1 MRSSRIL
8 VVEDEVIVAMDI
20 KNRLCLLGYE
30 VAGLV
35 SSGEAALALIEETRP
50 DLILMDVQLSG
61 QLDGIQAANQINER
75 FRLPIVFLSA
85 YSEDATVQR
94 AGVANAS
101 GYIFKPFEDRELKTA
116 IEMALYKHAAREEIH
131 RLSRL
136 YATLSEVNQAIVRV
150 QSREEMLRQVCE
162 LAVKF
167 GGFQM
172 AWVGWLDPQTR
183 TIHSVA
189 SFGDHEHYLDEVFVN
204 AEDGPNGQGPTGTAI
219 RIGKPVIA
227 NDFLNDTRTTPWHEI
242 ASRRPYRASAAFPIR
257 VNGTPCGALCV
268 YADQKDFFQEKEVK
282 LLEET
287 AMDVS
292 FALDKLEEEAR
303 RKRAEQALAESS
315 RFHQQIM
322 ASARDGIFVCDLKL
336 KCQVW
341 NPAMES
347 LTGIPAA
354 QMLNQHPGDVFPRL
368 HKVGVIPQLESVA
381 AGQTT
386 SALDFSYNL
395 NQTGRARWCSQSS
408 VPLRDDSG
416 NVVGVISTVRD
427 ITDRKNMESEI
438 QRSDERLRESED
450 RYRRL
455 VELSPDTVII
465 HCRNLVAYINPAGLK
480 LFGATTPDQIL
491 NRPVTDFIHPDFR
504 GNTVRRYK
512 ILFEEGK
519 ATAPMEE
526 EKCLRLDGSSV
537 DVEVSASAFRFGN
550 EPAVLVMARDI
561 TSRKMM
567 EARFLRNQRIETI
580 GALASGIAH
589 DLNNVLAPIVMTVAL
604 LRDKCEDPDTL
615 ALISAMETSAHRGAG
630 IIQQLLTF
638 GRGATGQQLHVHPKH
653 LLKEIAEIAQETFP
667 KSIKITTE
675 LRNPN
680 WLVLGDATQLH
691 QVLLNLCINA
701 RDAMPSGGN
710 LTLFLDLVQIDE
722 ANALKTGD
730 GKPGPYVVFGI
741 QDTGKGIPLEI
752 REKIFEPFFTTKEI
766 GKGTGLGLATC
777 LNLVKRHGGFID
789 LISEPGNGAL
799 FKVLLP
805 AVPVTALS
813 ADCSAARPP
822 DCPIA
827 KGELI
832 LVVDDEESIRKII
845 RVALEKTGYRVLTA
859 NDGADAVTVFHQ
871 HHYEIAAVLID
882 VMMPVM
888 GGPAAMRAM
897 RAVDPKVLL
906 IATSGMIPRELEQEL
921 AELKPRSFLTKPFT
935 TRELLESLAAALAD
949 HKQAGR
955 AGL

>member
-20 KNRLCLLGYE
+20 KDRLCLMGYE
-30 VAGLV
+30 VAGPV
-35 SSGEAALALIEETRP
+35 SSGEAALTLIEEARP
-50 DLILMDVQLSG
+50 DLVLMDVQLSG
-61 QLDGIQAANQINER
+61 ELDGIQAAKQINER
-75 FRLPIVFLSA
+75 FGLPVVFLSA

-94 AGVANAS
+94 AGAANAS

-116 IEMALYKHAAREEIH
+116 IEMAAYKHAAQEEIH

-150 QSREEMLRQVCE
+150 QSREEMLQQVCQ
-162 LAVKF
+162 LAVEF

-172 AWVGWLDPQTR
+172 AWIGWLDPQTR
-183 TIHSVA
+183 AVHSVA
-189 SFGDHEHYLDEVFVN
+189 SFGDQEHCLDEVFIK
-204 AEDGPNGQGPTGTAI
+204 AEDGPNGWGPVGTAV
-219 RIGKPVIA
+219 RTGKTAVA
-227 NDFLNDTRTTPWHEI
+227 NDYLNDERTAPWHNI
-242 ASRRPYRASAAFPIR
+242 AGRHPYRAAAGFAIH
-257 VNGTPCGALCV
+257 VNGIPCGALGV
-268 YADQKDFFQEKEVK
+268 YSIHKDFFQEKEIK

-287 AMDVS
+287 TMDIS
-292 FALDKLEEEAR
+292 FALDKLDEEAR
-303 RKRAEQALAESS
+303 RKRAEQALSDSS
-315 RFHQQIM
+315 RFYQQII

-341 NPAMES
+341 NPAMET
-347 LTGIPAA
+347 LTGIPAV
-354 QMLNQHPGDVFPRL
+354 QMLDQHPGEVFPRL
-368 HKVGVIPQLESVA
+368 RELGVIPQLEQLA
-381 AGQTT
+381 AGQAT
-386 SALDFSYNL
+386 SALDFSYKL
-395 NQTGRARWCSQSS
+395 NQNERARWCTQSS

-416 NVVGVISTVRD
+416 NVVGVISTLRD
-427 ITDRKNMESEI
+427 ITDRKNMELEI
-438 QRSDERLRESED
+438 QKSNERLSESEE

-455 VELSPDTVII
+455 VELSPDPVII
-465 HCRNLVAYINPAGLK
+465 HCRNLIAYVNPAALK
-480 LFGATTPDQIL
+480 LFGATSPDQLL

-504 GNTVRRYK
+504 SNTLRRYK
-512 ILFEEGK
+512 ILFEDGE

-537 DVEVSASAFRFGN
+537 DVEVSASAFTFGN
-550 EPAVLVMARDI
+550 EPAVLVLARDI

-638 GRGATGQQLHVHPKH
+638 GRGATGQRLHIHPKH

-675 LRNPN
+675 LRNAN

-701 RDAMPSGGN
+701 RDAMPNGGN

-722 ANALKTGD
+722 ANAPKNGD
-730 GKPGPYVVFGI
+730 GKPGPYIVFGI

-777 LNLVKRHGGFID
+777 LNLVKKHGGFID
-789 LISEPGNGAL
+789 LVSEADNGAL

-805 AVPVTALS
+805 AVPMTALS
-813 ADCSAARPP
+813 TDSSSARLPVYP
-822 DCPIA
+822 VG

-832 LVVDDEESIRKII
+832 LVVDDEESIRKIV
-845 RVALEKTGYRVLTA
+845 RVALEKAGYHVLIA
-859 NDGADAVTVFHQ
+859 NDGADAVTVFQQ

-882 VMMPVM
+882 VMMPVL

-897 RAVDPKVLL
+897 RAIDPKVLL

-921 AELKPRSFLTKPFT
+921 AELKPRSLLRKPFT
-935 TRELLESLAAALAD
+935 TRELLESLATALAD
-949 HKQAGR
+949 RK
-955 AGL
+955 